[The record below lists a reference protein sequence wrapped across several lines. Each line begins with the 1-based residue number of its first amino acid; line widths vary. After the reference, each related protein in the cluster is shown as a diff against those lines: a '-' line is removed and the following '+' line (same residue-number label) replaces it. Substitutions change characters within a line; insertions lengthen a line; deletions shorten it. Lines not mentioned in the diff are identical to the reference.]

1 MEFRILGPLEVVRE
15 GTLLDLGAARV
26 RLLLALLLVRG
37 GEVISAD
44 RLVEEFWDADPP
56 ETGRHHAELR
66 LPPPAALGADA
77 WRLES
82 RPPGYQL
89 KVSADELDA
98 RRFQELAEQGRDAL
112 AGGRPEVAA
121 AYGDASYR
129 RLVAL
134 KDRHDPDNLFRLNH
148 NIPPSTI
155 GTGAGTPK
163 PAGARG

>member
-1 MEFRILGPLEVVRE
+1 MQSCVY
-15 GTLLDLGAARV
+15 
-26 RLLLALLLVRG
+26 RLRQ
-37 GEVISAD
+37 
-44 RLVEEFWDADPP
+44 
-56 ETGRHHAELR
+56 
-66 LPPPAALGADA
+66 ALGADA
-77 WRLES
+77 WRLET

-98 RRFQELAEQGRDAL
+98 RRFQELAKQGRDAL
-112 AGGRPEVAA
+112 ASGRPEVAA

-134 KDRHDPDNLFRLNH
+134 KYRHDPDNLFRLNH